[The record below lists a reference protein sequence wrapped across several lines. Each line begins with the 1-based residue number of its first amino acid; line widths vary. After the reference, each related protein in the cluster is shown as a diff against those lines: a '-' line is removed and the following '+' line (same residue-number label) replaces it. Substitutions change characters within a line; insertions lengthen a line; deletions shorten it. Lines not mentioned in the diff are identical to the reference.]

1 MRGISAIIAVVL
13 ILLITVSLAAGAYLF
28 LSMTMSQTTTAAQ
41 QGISQTMT
49 QMTKSF
55 TIEAVD
61 GPRISIRNTGQAQLS
76 NFSVYVDN
84 ILVNVS
90 QVSIAPDEV
99 KTILIYDFIDFSQ
112 SREIKVVSGTLAQ
125 TKIVSKQDSTL
136 VGYWKFD
143 EGSGTTA
150 ADSSGNGNTG
160 AINGS
165 VTWTPGKFG
174 NALNFDGVS
183 NYVDCGNASSL
194 NLNPPLTYEAW
205 IYPKSFDSAGVLY
218 FMTKGVA
225 DNNCGIGFGIMGTSD
240 ASNKGKLFLYNG
252 SAVVYSTTPLSIN
265 NWYHVVTT
273 NDGTTTRLY
282 INGVLNN
289 SSPQIIKNCVSYNFW
304 IGDRSTY
311 PAFHFNGTI
320 DEARVYSRAL
330 SADEIWNHYVHGPV

>member
-13 ILLITVSLAAGAYLF
+13 ILLITISLAAGAYLF

-84 ILVNVS
+84 IPVNTS

-125 TKIVSKQDSTL
+125 TKIVSKQDSSL

-150 ADSSGNGNTG
+150 ADSSGKGNDGTISGAMWDIGKYGSALKFDTG
-160 AINGS
+160 
-165 VTWTPGKFG
+165 
-174 NALNFDGVS
+174 
-183 NYVDCGNASSL
+183 NYVDLPNNLWYTTQVSAFAWFKANGTPAGGYHIIFGGQELEISIPSSTGEIRTGVYTNQRYVSNHGSGL
-194 NLNPPLTYEAW
+194 TDSKWHYIGFTFDGSTKKSYIDGVFVGEQAVSGSLTY
-205 IYPKSFDSAGVLY
+205 SFAY
-218 FMTKGVA
+218 RR
-225 DNNCGIGFGIMGTSD
+225 IGRFGS
-240 ASNKGKLFLYNG
+240 
-252 SAVVYSTTPLSIN
+252 STT
-265 NWYHVVTT
+265 Y
-273 NDGTTTRLY
+273 Y
-282 INGVLNN
+282 
-289 SSPQIIKNCVSYNFW
+289 
-304 IGDRSTY
+304 
-311 PAFHFNGTI
+311 ANGTI
-320 DEARVYSRAL
+320 DEVRIYNRAL
-330 SADEIWNHYVHGPV
+330 TPEEIWNHYARGPV